1 MLSLVVEDGL
11 FSLAL
16 WGSVLLDG
24 RLFDGVGWCMLVSL
38 WIVGVLVDLDVVLM
52 VVMTSLVGGPLDG

>member
-1 MLSLVVEDGL
+1 MLSLVVDNGL

-16 WGSVLLDG
+16 WGLV
-24 RLFDGVGWCMLVSL
+24 LFDGMGWCKLVAL

-52 VVMTSLVGGPLDG
+52 VVMTSLAGGPLDG